1 MRRITRLRR
10 RSKLVRNV
18 LQVLAKRA
26 HDLTVAIA
34 SHHYLIV
41 GSRADDQ
48 VRQLKALILQTQAD
62 ERISFAEDFSED
74 GGGVLLGHA
83 AI

>member
-10 RSKLVRNV
+10 RFKLVRNV

-26 HDLTVAIA
+26 HDLMVAIA

-62 ERISFAEDFSED
+62 ERISFAEDFSDD

>member
-1 MRRITRLRR
+1 M
-10 RSKLVRNV
+10 
-18 LQVLAKRA
+18 
-26 HDLTVAIA
+26 VAIA

-62 ERISFAEDFSED
+62 ERIGFVEDFLKD

>member
-1 MRRITRLRR
+1 MSSSATFF
-10 RSKLVRNV
+10 RSSPKERM
-18 LQVLAKRA
+18 
-26 HDLTVAIA
+26 TSWSMVAIA
-34 SHHYLIV
+34 SHHDLVV

-48 VRQLKALILQTQAD
+48 VRKLEALLLQTQAD

-74 GGGVLLGHA
+74 GGAVLLGHA

>member
-1 MRRITRLRR
+1 L
-10 RSKLVRNV
+10 L
-18 LQVLAKRA
+18 
-26 HDLTVAIA
+26 
-34 SHHYLIV
+34 
-41 GSRADDQ
+41 
-48 VRQLKALILQTQAD
+48 LQTQAD